1 MLPFAVHVSLSAVH
15 RAPLFVGFTKALGVT
30 RSRAPNPNHPRAQKL
45 GAFARIGIM
54 WEHPS
59 TKRND
64 IFRSAD
70 PPARIESSL
79 IMDAGDYVMV
89 GQDGELEER
98 PALLK
103 NEGAETPTCQTPPPS
118 SPLPDVSRIM
128 WELCEFQSCNPKPC
142 LATRTFPSPTYAGGF
157 FRHQ

>member
-59 TKRND
+59 TKGTT
-64 IFRSAD
+64 
-70 PPARIESSL
+70 SSVPRTHQL
-79 IMDAGDYVMV
+79 V
-89 GQDGELEER
+89 L
-98 PALLK
+98 
-103 NEGAETPTCQTPPPS
+103 
-118 SPLPDVSRIM
+118 SRV
-128 WELCEFQSCNPKPC
+128 
-142 LATRTFPSPTYAGGF
+142 
-157 FRHQ
+157 